1 MNNTLLSV
9 KVGIIHHGL
18 ATYIV
23 GILGEDLGKMHTG
36 PRIKQVIS
44 VNRST

>member
-9 KVGIIHHGL
+9 KVGIIRHGL

-23 GILGEDLGKMHTG
+23 GIWGDLGKMTAH
-36 PRIKQVIS
+36 
-44 VNRST
+44 RS